1 MGGGVDRCLSSS
13 AASPPVHDDGRK
25 EPQMALKAVKQV
37 PKQPEAE
44 AKRHPDFVV
53 RAKLKD
59 GVRTNIGAAW
69 SAQLKDGVVG
79 YSLKITNM
87 PVGWNGDALLMPPIA
102 KEE

>member
-1 MGGGVDRCLSSS
+1 
-13 AASPPVHDDGRK
+13 
-25 EPQMALKAVKQV
+25 MALKAVKQA

-44 AKRHPDFVV
+44 DAKRQPDFVV

-59 GVRTNIGAAW
+59 GVWTNIGAAW

-87 PVGWNGDALLMPPIA
+87 PVGWNGDALLMPPLA